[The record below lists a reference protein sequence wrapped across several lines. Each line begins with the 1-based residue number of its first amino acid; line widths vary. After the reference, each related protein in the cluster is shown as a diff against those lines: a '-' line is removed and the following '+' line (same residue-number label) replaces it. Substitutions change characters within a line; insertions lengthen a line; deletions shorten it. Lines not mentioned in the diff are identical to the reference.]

1 VADNQLDRLS
11 FEDARRIDIIAAVL
25 SQLET
30 SLAPQLYYH
39 SLAHTETVIADAL
52 MLAQSEG
59 CSFEE
64 QKLIAIAAAYHDAG
78 FLDQAEQN
86 EPLGAGR
93 AREAMERSQGY
104 GPADINAVTQMILD
118 TTVMQSSVGVVHIPH
133 HALSPYL
140 LDADVANLGRASFW
154 DQFGLLVRE
163 LQVEPKV
170 LARRTVSLFEG
181 HRWLTR
187 TAKSMWGTRAEQN
200 LTALREFIERE
211 G

>member
-1 VADNQLDRLS
+1 MADNQPDRLT
-11 FEDARRIDIIAAVL
+11 FDNARRIDVVASVL
-25 SQLET
+25 GELEVGL
-30 SLAPQLYYH
+30 SPQLTYH
-39 SLAHTETVIADAL
+39 SLAHTESVLADAL

-86 EPLGAGR
+86 EPLGASR

-104 GPADINAVTQMILD
+104 GPGDINAVTQMILD

-133 HALSPYL
+133 HVLSPYL

-154 DQFGLLVRE
+154 DQFALLVRE

-170 LARRTVSLFEG
+170 LARKTVSLFEG

-200 LTALREFIERE
+200 LEALKEFIERE
-211 G
+211 V